1 MTVETTFAV
10 SGQHYLFNVQTFA
23 HTVLALGGD
32 AYAYALR
39 DRTTQGVIDDVAGGK
54 SDLGVLFQT
63 SATADEV
70 NTALD
75 AAGLEFVE
83 LIQSAPRVA
92 LPKSHPMVNASS
104 LSLEDMEDF
113 PYLYFEQDE
122 DSPVAFAEEALASVP
137 RAKSI
142 ACTDRASLS
151 ELIVALNGYTVTS
164 GILVGISDG
173 AGLNTVPLDTDVKL
187 HLGYVVRKGEAL
199 SDSGKRFVATHK
211 KTLEKY
217 ARFLGFGG
225 LPAAETSR
233 RCGPLWHPI
242 FARSRKLAYHIRVA
256 CAIPRIWAAR
266 AALADSLRQPG
277 RLFRASREP
286 FCRCSP
292 NAPFPTKQGIFCSL
306 RLTRCGNEKV
316 CSLQ

>member
-70 NTALD
+70 NAALD

-199 SDSGKRFVATHK
+199 S
-211 KTLEKY
+211 
-217 ARFLGFGG
+217 
-225 LPAAETSR
+225 R